1 MGSPLLEQFRK
12 GGVTRDVR
20 MTAATGVLP
29 LTTSDQAELLC
40 LLTRDREE
48 EIRQKAEKSLA
59 EIAEDDLLAVVKDR
73 SIDPKVLQFYGTRS
87 DSAKLLETIIL
98 NPSTEDVAI
107 QEMVPR
113 LSSDLLELVVINQT
127 RLLRRP
133 AIIEALEASEVL
145 SSDQRR
151 RLTELKHDFKLG
163 AQAEAAPVAKTAE
176 VYVNLDEG
184 PPEQEAPPPLSVEE
198 ATETYRDEREEAS
211 LDEEGKKKREGI
223 VKRLVKMSAAEKMI
237 EGLKGDRE
245 ARMMLIR
252 DRNRVVYSAVLASP
266 KLTDAEVDAF
276 AAMRNVSPEVLRT
289 VGGRRDWVKR
299 YSVSHELVKN
309 PLTPVEISMK
319 LISRLNPRDLKRLTR
334 DRNVPELVRR
344 QASKLTQSQR

>member
-1 MGSPLLEQFRK
+1 MASPLVEQFRK
-12 GGVTRDVR
+12 GGVSRDVR

-40 LLTRDREE
+40 LLTRDRDE
-48 EIRQKAEKSLA
+48 EIRRKADKSLEA
-59 EIAEDDLLAVVKDR
+59 IPEEDLLGVVKDR
-73 SIDPKVLQFYGTRS
+73 STSPKVLQFYGVRS
-87 DSAKLLETIIL
+87 DSAELMEAIIL
-98 NPSTEDVAI
+98 NPSTEDQAI
-107 QEMVPR
+107 RDMVPR

-127 RLLRRP
+127 RLLRHP
-133 AIIEALEASEVL
+133 AIIETLEASEAL

-163 AQAEAAPVAKTAE
+163 AQPEPAPVSHAAD

-184 PPEQEAPPPLSVEE
+184 PPEQEAPPPVSLEE
-198 ATETYRDEREEAS
+198 ATQTYRDEGEEAG
-211 LDEEGKKKREGI
+211 LDEEGKKKRENI
-223 VKRLVKMSAAEKMI
+223 VKRLVQMTAAEKMI

-266 KLTDAEVDAF
+266 KLTDAEVEAF

-289 VGGRRDWVKR
+289 VGGRRNWVKR

-319 LISRLNPRDLKRLTR
+319 LISRLNARDLKRLTR

-344 QASKLTQSQR
+344 QATKLTKSQR